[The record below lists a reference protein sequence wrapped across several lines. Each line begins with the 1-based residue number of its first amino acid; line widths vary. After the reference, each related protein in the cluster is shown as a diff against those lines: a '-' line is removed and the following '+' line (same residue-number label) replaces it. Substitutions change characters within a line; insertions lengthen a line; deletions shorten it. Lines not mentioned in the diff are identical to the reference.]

1 MIYRPILIT
10 SQCKHSCF
18 RMKDNSKSQ
27 GSENL
32 LKQINSPADLKKLT
46 PEQVTGRDGLIQQL
60 TKRIVETAMQAEMT
74 DHLGTNTIIALVHG
88 ETQMKVGFHGI
99 HAFFL

>member
-46 PEQVTGRDGLIQQL
+46 PEQLPQVCDELRWMMIDELSRNPDIS
-60 TKRIVETAMQAEMT
+60 AP
-74 DHLGTNTIIALVHG
+74 AL
-88 ETQMKVGFHGI
+88 ER
-99 HAFFL
+99 LN